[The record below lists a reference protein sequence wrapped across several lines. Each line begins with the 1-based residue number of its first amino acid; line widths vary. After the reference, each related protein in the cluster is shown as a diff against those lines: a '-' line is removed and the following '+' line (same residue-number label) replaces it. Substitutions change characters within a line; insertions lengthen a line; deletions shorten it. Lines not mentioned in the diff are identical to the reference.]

1 MNPTRTVRPL
11 RRRLTSVVAVVLALV
26 TVTVS
31 AAACQDE
38 AAQEPGRA
46 KPTAKQVRA
55 TPDYPDTGPAPHTA
69 PQDDRP
75 NIVLIS
81 ADDMRADEIRYLPQ
95 TRRLLGRAG
104 LTLTQALTPHPLC
117 CPARA
122 ELLTGQY
129 AQNNGVRTNF
139 PPQGGF
145 VALDRAH
152 TIGSWLNEA
161 GYNTSMVGK
170 HLNAANFKRDGRDP
184 GWTLFDPTQFGY
196 SDYYDFLQYN
206 NGDPVQIED
215 RYYTDYV
222 GEQSAAYAHQLS
234 SYDAPFFMWVSHF
247 GPHSTQEH
255 HCKETSACE
264 GKTPPRVS
272 PSYEA
277 DTRQVARDRA
287 LARART
293 NALMGSGAVRE
304 RDRSDKQKYVT
315 AEPRPTRGEV
325 QQLVRG
331 RIGALRSV
339 DDAIAGLLGQLRR
352 DRELDNTYVVFITD
366 NGYLIGEHGY
376 VGKVVGY
383 EPALRTPML
392 VRGPGVEAGSRS
404 DEVVTLVDLASTF
417 VDIAGAKPDLTL
429 DGVSLRRLWQGAK
442 ERPHR
447 GGVLILAGAVK
458 SETGRTG
465 WYYRGVRTERYTY
478 LRYYDGW
485 VELYDR
491 RRDPQQVR
499 SVAGDPRYTRVE
511 RELERRLVALQDCS
525 GPQACNRGFGGPPP
539 GPLGGPAPRG

>member
-1 MNPTRTVRPL
+1 
-11 RRRLTSVVAVVLALV
+11 VAAALAACV
-26 TVTVS
+26 VTVS
-31 AAACQDE
+31 TAACQGDSPP
-38 AAQEPGRA
+38 EPGRA
-46 KPTAKQVRA
+46 KPTANPTAKNVRA
-55 TPDYPDTGPAPHTA
+55 TPDYPTTGPAPHTA
-69 PQDDRP
+69 PQDERP

-81 ADDMRADEIRYLPQ
+81 ADDMRADELRYLPR

-104 LTLTQALTPHPLC
+104 LSLTQALTPHPLC

-152 TIGSWLNEA
+152 TIGSWLNAA

-206 NGDPVQIED
+206 NGDPVRVKD

-222 GEQSAAYAHQLS
+222 GAQSASYAHQLS
-234 SYDAPFFMWVSHF
+234 TYDAPFFMWVSHF
-247 GPHSTQEH
+247 GPHSTQAH
-255 HCKETSACE
+255 NCQETSACE
-264 GKTPPRVS
+264 GKTPPRLS
-272 PSYEA
+272 PTYEA
-277 DTRQVARDRA
+277 DTAQVARDRA
-287 LARART
+287 LARTRT
-293 NALMGSGAVRE
+293 AKLMTSAAVRE
-304 RDRSDKQKYVT
+304 RDLSDKQKYVT
-315 AEPRPTRGEV
+315 AEPAPTRTEV

-339 DDAIAGLLGQLRR
+339 DDAIAGLLDQLRA
-352 DRELDNTYVVFITD
+352 DGELDHTYVVFITD

-376 VGKVVGY
+376 VGKVLGY

-392 VRGPGVEAGSRS
+392 VRGPGIEPGATS

-417 VDIAGAKPDLTL
+417 VDIAGAEPDLTL
-429 DGVSLRRLWQGAK
+429 DGVSLRRLWQGA
-442 ERPHR
+442 EVHPHR
-447 GGVLILAGAVK
+447 GGVLILAGALK

-465 WYYRGVRTERYTY
+465 WYYRGIRTERYTY
-478 LRYYDGW
+478 LRYHDGW

-499 SVAGDPRYTRVE
+499 SVADDPRYARVE
-511 RELERRLVALQDCS
+511 RELERRLVALQDCN

-539 GPLGGPAPRG
+539 APLSGPARGH